1 MILLK
6 LDLKFLISSLALVL
20 LKHAPAQFG
29 KHPYLFANV
38 CVGG

>member
-6 LDLKFLISSLALVL
+6 LDLKFLISSLALAL
-20 LKHAPAQFG
+20 LKRASAHFG

-38 CVGG
+38 FGG